1 MAEKTVAMP
10 DTHERA
16 TQPEGTR
23 TRERYVT
30 PPVDIYE
37 MPEGLVVIADVPGVT
52 PDHFEVHVDNH
63 ILTIRGQAAHGLPGE
78 PTYREY
84 ELAHYFRQFELSAQV
99 DESTDCGRPETRGV
113 DAHTVQ
119 SGGSPAPHDCR
130 GSQLTDGCPEQR
142 HAAVPAQ
149 ASRGLGAKTSMHET
163 APTQYPEGR
172 RTSHKTY

>member
-37 MPEGLVVIADVPGVT
+37 TPEGLVVIADVPGVT
-52 PDHFEVHVDNH
+52 PDHVDVQVDNH
-63 ILTIRGQAAHGLPGE
+63 ILTIWGQAAHGLPAE

-84 ELAHYFRQFELSAQV
+84 ELVNYFRQFDLSAKV
-99 DESTDCGRPETRGV
+99 DESQIAADLKHGV
-113 DAHTVQ
+113 
-119 SGGSPAPHDCR
+119 
-130 GSQLTDGCPEQR
+130 LTLTLSKVAEAQPR
-142 HAAVPAQ
+142 KIAVAV
-149 ASRGLGAKTSMHET
+149 S
-163 APTQYPEGR
+163 
-172 RTSHKTY
+172 

>member
-10 DTHERA
+10 DTQERA

-52 PDHFEVHVDNH
+52 PDHFDVRVDNH

-84 ELAHYFRQFELSAQV
+84 ELVNYFRQFDLSAKV
-99 DESTDCGRPETRGV
+99 DESQIAADLKQGV
-113 DAHTVQ
+113 LTLTLSKVAEAQPRKIAVTV
-119 SGGSPAPHDCR
+119 S
-130 GSQLTDGCPEQR
+130 
-142 HAAVPAQ
+142 
-149 ASRGLGAKTSMHET
+149 
-163 APTQYPEGR
+163 
-172 RTSHKTY
+172 

>member
-1 MAEKTVAMP
+1 MAEKTVAIP
-10 DTHERA
+10 DTQERA

-52 PDHFEVHVDNH
+52 PDHFDVRVDNH

-84 ELAHYFRQFELSAQV
+84 ELVHYFRQFDLSAKV
-99 DESTDCGRPETRGV
+99 DESQIAADLKQGV
-113 DAHTVQ
+113 LTLTLSKVAEAQPRKIAVTV
-119 SGGSPAPHDCR
+119 S
-130 GSQLTDGCPEQR
+130 
-142 HAAVPAQ
+142 
-149 ASRGLGAKTSMHET
+149 
-163 APTQYPEGR
+163 
-172 RTSHKTY
+172 

>member
-10 DTHERA
+10 DTQERA
-16 TQPEGTR
+16 APPEGTR

-52 PDHFEVHVDNH
+52 PDHFDVRVDNH

-84 ELAHYFRQFELSAQV
+84 DLVNYFRQFELSAKV
-99 DESTDCGRPETRGV
+99 DESQIAADLKQGV
-113 DAHTVQ
+113 
-119 SGGSPAPHDCR
+119 
-130 GSQLTDGCPEQR
+130 LTLTLSKVGEAQPR
-142 HAAVPAQ
+142 KIAVAV
-149 ASRGLGAKTSMHET
+149 S
-163 APTQYPEGR
+163 
-172 RTSHKTY
+172 